1 MKDDNR
7 TELEKRIDNE
17 IISFRK
23 NGNIT
28 LLNTAQLI
36 KAALLNNNHS
46 DKKITEIEV
55 LQRMIKEREKSIE
68 AYKKANRNDL
78 AHTEASEITYIKE
91 FLPKEPS
98 EAELE
103 TSIKCWINN
112 YKDVMTIDMK
122 CTKLIVNSILDEY
135 PTAQKSTIV
144 KIFKS
149 LL

>member
-7 TELEKRIDNE
+7 TELEKKIDNE
-17 IISFRK
+17 IVSFRK
-23 NGNIT
+23 NGNNT
-28 LLNTAQLI
+28 LLNTAQLV
-36 KAALLNNNHS
+36 KAALISNTHS
-46 DKKITEIEV
+46 DKKVSEIEV

-98 EAELE
+98 EQELYE
-103 TSIKCWINN
+103 LISELGEAITLTIK
-112 YKDVMTIDMK
+112 D
-122 CTKLIVNSILDEY
+122 TKMIIREVQSKY